1 MMDSWD
7 TCEITQ
13 ILGVKINIIVLVDVG
28 LDYVLVYNIGIYILY
43 RFYYTLFCNFISTKE
58 IFLVI
63 FAISI
68 NILGYFLVYL

>member
-1 MMDSWD
+1 MESWD

-43 RFYYTLFCNFISTKE
+43 RFYYTLFCNFISAKE